1 MARYVKRAAM
11 SAKKHVNLNYLKQS
25 DISEWF
31 ANTTLEKLGDLDLN
45 STNSVIND
53 CLISSINSATEE
65 TLPMQEK
72 TRFYQPW
79 HDDIILTL

>member
-1 MARYVKRAAM
+1 M
-11 SAKKHVNLNYLKQS
+11 SAKTYVNLNHLKQS

-65 TLPMQEK
+65 NITNARKNKILPAMAWWYYINPLMP
-72 TRFYQPW
+72 TNR
-79 HDDIILTL
+79 H